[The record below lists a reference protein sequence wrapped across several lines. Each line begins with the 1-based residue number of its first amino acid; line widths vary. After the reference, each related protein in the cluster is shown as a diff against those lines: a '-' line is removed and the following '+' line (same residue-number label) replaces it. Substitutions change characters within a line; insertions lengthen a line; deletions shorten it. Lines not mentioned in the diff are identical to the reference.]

1 MAIKTFTTGEVLTA
15 ADTNTYLANSGL
27 VYISSTTIGS
37 AVATVTVTNA
47 FSATYDA
54 YRIIVNTTGSANA
67 ALYATLGNG
76 GTFSATGY
84 NSALIYV
91 VCGVGG
97 VNEATTL
104 NGAQFTWVGGGTA
117 SQAQI
122 GQFDI
127 YNPFLAKYTKVNVG
141 TYADNNAYGTMNG
154 EHKVA
159 TSYADIKLF
168 NGTGTLTGGTVT
180 VYGYR
185 KA

>member
-27 VYISSTTIGS
+27 VFVSSTTIGS

-47 FSATYDA
+47 FSATYDS
-54 YRIIVNTTGSANA
+54 YRVMVNTTCSASSSMS
-67 ALYATLGNG
+67 ATLGNG
-76 GTFSATGY
+76 GSFSATGY
-84 NSALIYV
+84 NNALIYLV
-91 VCGVGG
+91 AGTGG
-97 VNEATTL
+97 VQEASTL
-104 NGAQFTWVGGGTA
+104 NGSQFSWLGGGTA
-117 SQAQI
+117 NQAFT

-127 YNPFLAKYTKVNVG
+127 NNPFQAKYTKVNLGVY
-141 TYADNNAYGTMNG
+141 TDNNAYGTMNG

-159 TSYADIKLF
+159 TSYADIRVGSG
-168 NGTGTLTGGTVT
+168 GTFTGGTIT